1 MRDPQNGWFTIEN
14 PIKMDDL
21 GVPHFRKPLYI
32 QLYNVIF
39 HGRSITPRAAF
50 LICGEPFLLSVYHF
64 FRGNPINY

>member
-32 QLYNVIF
+32 HIYSWTMFSFMADQL
-39 HGRSITPRAAF
+39 HPA
-50 LICGEPFLLSVYHF
+50 LLS
-64 FRGNPINY
+64 